1 MRPVRRSDFDVQAG
15 PRGAFLVGTP
25 DVVAEKIARHSNA
38 LGGLSR
44 VTFQMDAASQRH
56 DRLAKSIELI
66 GTRVLP
72 ALASLGLRDK
82 GVEAPHQM

>member
-1 MRPVRRSDFDVQAG
+1 MRPVRRADFDAQAG

-25 DVVAEKIARHSNA
+25 DVVAEKIKRHSDA

-44 VTFQMDAASQRH
+44 VTFQMDTTSQRH
-56 DRLAKSIELI
+56 DKLVKSIELI

-72 ALASLGLRDK
+72 ALASMGLRK
-82 GVEAPHQM
+82 V

>member
-1 MRPVRRSDFDVQAG
+1 MRPVRRADFDAQAG

-25 DVVAEKIARHSNA
+25 SLVAEKIARHSDA

-56 DRLAKSIELI
+56 DQLMRSIELM
-66 GTRVLP
+66 GTRLLP
-72 ALASLGLRDK
+72 ALASMGLRA
-82 GVEAPHQM
+82 VV